1 MMETKLTEQESLAVI
16 NEMIDRA
23 RNNFR
28 KGSGN
33 SMIYWGCWCAFSAL
47 LVFILLK
54 TLSNPTQAFWAW
66 WLMALAGVID
76 FFIQRK
82 KKKEILVR
90 TQIDNIIDSVWRS
103 YLFFCCLFLGIIFAF
118 GIVLN
123 DGYIFWL
130 ITPVILSA
138 VGMGEFI
145 TAKAYRFKWYLY
157 GAIVMWTGAA
167 LCVAITLWTTH
178 SVFFQFLIL
187 AACMLLGFVL
197 PGYLLNKKSDSHV

>member
-1 MMETKLTEQESLAVI
+1 METKLTEQESLAVI